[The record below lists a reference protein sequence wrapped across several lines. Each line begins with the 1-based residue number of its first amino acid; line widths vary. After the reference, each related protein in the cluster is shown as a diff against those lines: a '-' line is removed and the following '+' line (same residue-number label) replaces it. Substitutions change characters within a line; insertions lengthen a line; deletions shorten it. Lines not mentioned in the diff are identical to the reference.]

1 MLININNR
9 YVTKTYHYSEW
20 WNVKIVTQKSRQEC
34 LCQLL
39 WLWKLFWTIQLMQLD
54 FKNGNLFK
62 YWRNKNIFIYKT
74 NDTCPENPRDTK
86 LLELKIE
93 FSKLGG
99 IWKTYKVP

>member
-1 MLININNR
+1 
-9 YVTKTYHYSEW
+9 
-20 WNVKIVTQKSRQEC
+20 
-34 LCQLL
+34 
-39 WLWKLFWTIQLMQLD
+39 MQLD
-54 FKNGNLFK
+54 FKNGNFLK

-99 IWKTYKVP
+99 ICKTYKVP